1 MADKIYTVTVAS
13 GNLYP
18 SGSGTG
24 NVFYVDGVRD
34 LTIEWISGA
43 TIRFDQSASSN
54 DGHPLLFADDSSNP
68 LGTIKSTN
76 VVYYLDGSS
85 DQSAY
90 SNTTSFN
97 AATTRYIEI
106 TPNSESDF
114 FYFCYV
120 HGIGM
125 GGEIDIT
132 QDTWGALSWSQG
144 NYGAQNDQ
152 SPIPSSQVISTAS
165 GTATIDSEINV
176 GWGARTWGFTDWG
189 AAGNLVTG
197 QTMTMANN
205 FAGVNVTTTV
215 GLGWGRG
222 RWGEQVWGEPNEAAS
237 LTGQQLETSLRP
249 EPVSFSALADAQLST
264 DQNKFGGTSL
274 KLDGSGDRIQSGDIT
289 LGTSDYTWETFAYF
303 NSFSSTQCI
312 WDAGENVGA
321 SQNPVVYITSTN
333 LQLSYAGGTYIN
345 AAHGMSTGQW
355 HHIAITRNGNNL
367 TAYIDGSSIG
377 TATYSLGS
385 GATNHVLG
393 GNFAGTFTMNGYLDE
408 SRLSTEVIY
417 TSNFTPPTSPF
428 SGATTDTWLLHYD
441 GDDGSTTITNSAT
454 PETLTI
460 TTEINTGW
468 GRKTWDESA
477 WGITGTL
484 LATGQSVTTAIASVT
499 ATAEVNIGWGRRAW
513 NDQTWGSP
521 DEAGEPT
528 GINIAS
534 SLGSP
539 TITGQIN
546 LGWGRLTWGTA
557 DWGEGADETVSVTG
571 FELSTKTN
579 EKTVGWGDLSWG
591 SQTWGFSTTSVIEV
605 VSSVELTG
613 QSMTMTLGDEAGF
626 TDVTIIPT
634 GIALTPALGT
644 TTQECP
650 SSVV

>member
-76 VVYYLDGSS
+76 VAYYLDGSS

-222 RWGEQVWGEPNEAAS
+222 RWGEQVWGEPNEAAA
-237 LTGQQLETSLRP
+237 LTGQAIS
-249 EPVSFSALADAQLST
+249 SAL
-264 DQNKFGGTSL
+264 
-274 KLDGSGDRIQSGDIT
+274 GS
-289 LGTSDYTWETFAYF
+289 
-303 NSFSSTQCI
+303 
-312 WDAGENVGA
+312 
-321 SQNPVVYITSTN
+321 
-333 LQLSYAGGTYIN
+333 
-345 AAHGMSTGQW
+345 H
-355 HHIAITRNGNNL
+355 
-367 TAYIDGSSIG
+367 
-377 TATYSLGS
+377 
-385 GATNHVLG
+385 
-393 GNFAGTFTMNGYLDE
+393 
-408 SRLSTEVIY
+408 
-417 TSNFTPPTSPF
+417 
-428 SGATTDTWLLHYD
+428 
-441 GDDGSTTITNSAT
+441 
-454 PETLTI
+454 TI
-460 TTEINTGW
+460 TTEINEGW

-499 ATAEVNIGWGRRAW
+499 TTAEVNLGWGRKAW

-579 EKTVGWGDLSWG
+579 EKTIGWGDLSWG

-605 VSSVELTG
+605 ISSVELTG
-613 QSMTMTLGDEAGF
+613 QSMTMALGDEAGF

-644 TTQECP
+644 TTQEFIY
-650 SSVV
+650 SVSGVSGTFAIGNEVAGVNADVLLTGQSLTSNIGSISATVFKEIEPNVNQVWTEIAA